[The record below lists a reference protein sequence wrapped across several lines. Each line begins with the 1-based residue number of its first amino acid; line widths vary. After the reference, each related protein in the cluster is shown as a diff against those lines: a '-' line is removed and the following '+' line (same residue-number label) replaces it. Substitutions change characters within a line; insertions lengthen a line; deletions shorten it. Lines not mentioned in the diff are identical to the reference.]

1 MKNKP
6 VSNVIS
12 AALGHWPV
20 ILPALGITVP
30 GGGKHGACPACGGKD
45 RFRFDD
51 KDGRGTWFCN
61 QCGSG
66 DGLDLVRNAL
76 ELDVMAAAEKVAS
89 TVGSDRAAAV
99 SNNTPAR
106 KEAPKI
112 PENETWEA
120 AQTAPDH
127 HPYLTR
133 KGLGDLRLAV
143 VTTPFRRGCLYLPF
157 INIKGEQCG
166 AQWVD
171 AYGKKGNWKGSHK
184 KGAFILIRPER
195 LPETTSNIIIAEGA
209 ATAISAAMC
218 HDGVA
223 VAAIDEGNLKPVA
236 QALREKYPQA
246 KIIIAADNDWYS
258 PEEKDQNGKPKQNGG
273 LLYGEQAAKAVAGW
287 LSLPPGEVKAD
298 WDDYRQKHGI
308 DDTKRTF
315 CASLKP
321 YGENRDNPAPVP
333 GAERRPELHQMAP
346 NQIAEIVAKRYGMV
360 RTDPETGAIFRYDGA
375 VWEVIPD
382 YRLMRDTTALFSENK
397 TPFGQGKIKNTIET
411 MRLILDE
418 IGEQPSSVI
427 GFANCIYDRSKQE
440 FRPHSPEN
448 WLRTH
453 NGIVF
458 SEAAPHENVEQHA
471 PAFWRWLSHAASGSP
486 ARMARIK
493 AALFMVLANRYDW
506 QMFIEATGRGGS
518 GKSVFAG
525 IATMLAGEHNTEP
538 ADMEMLDSRRDR
550 APLFGKSL
558 IVLPDQTQYVG
569 SGSGLKAI
577 TGGDRVS
584 IDPKHMKPFSAII
597 KAVVL
602 VTCNEPMK
610 FTENNGGISR
620 RRVIFAFNRP
630 VEDEQKDPDLLDKI
644 AAELPV
650 IIRHLLAEFAD
661 QEKAR
666 ALLLE
671 QRNSSDAMTVKAV
684 SSPLYGF
691 CVHLQ
696 QIDDARSGM
705 GMGHAGISP
714 ESPRG
719 YIYHA
724 YLAYMDACHNRRH
737 ALTLNKFVEGFR
749 NVTKEMGLQVE
760 EHRLKKGKRYNLT
773 LKEDADEWLPQ
784 LPAKEKIN

>member
-6 VSNVIS
+6 ISNIV
-12 AALGHWPV
+12 AAANGKWPM

-30 GGGKHGACPACGGKD
+30 AGGNHGPCPACGGKD

-51 KDGRGTWFCN
+51 LKERGSWFCN
-61 QCGSG
+61 QCGNG
-66 DGLDLVRNAL
+66 DGLDLVSKAL
-76 ELDVMAAAEKVAS
+76 KLDVKAAAEAVAS
-89 TVGSDRAAAV
+89 IGGHDFVSQATASKAPAKEEAVGGEQWSQVETVLCQQHDYF
-99 SNNTPAR
+99 
-106 KEAPKI
+106 KK
-112 PENETWEA
+112 
-120 AQTAPDH
+120 
-127 HPYLTR
+127 
-133 KGLGDLRLAV
+133 KGLAEIKFPV
-143 VTTPFRRGCLYLPF
+143 VTSSFRKGCLYLPF
-157 INIKGEQCG
+157 LNIDGVACG
-166 AQWVD
+166 AQWID
-171 AYGKKGNWKGSHK
+171 GFGRKGNWRGSNK
-184 KGAFILIRPER
+184 KGAFILVRPEA
-195 LPETTSNIIIAEGA
+195 LPDSTEWIIIAEGA
-209 ATAISAAMC
+209 ATAVSSGMC
-218 HDGVA
+218 HDGVV
-223 VAAIDEGNLKPVA
+223 VAGIDEGNLTSVA
-236 QALREKYPQA
+236 LALRGKYPQA
-246 KIIIAADNDWYS
+246 KIIIAADNDS
-258 PEEKDQNGKPKQNGG
+258 PLPGELDTTGKPKQNGG
-273 LLYGEQAAKAVAGW
+273 KIYGEKAATAVNGW
-287 LSLPPGEVKAD
+287 LALPPGDVKAD
-298 WDDYRQKHGI
+298 WDDHRQQHGI
-308 DDTKRTF
+308 EATRTAF
-315 CASLKP
+315 IASLKP
-321 YGENRDNPAPVP
+321 YGNHATTPVQH
-333 GAERRPELHQMAP
+333 ERRPELHQMAP

-360 RTDPETGAIFRYDGA
+360 RTDPETGAIYRYDGA

-382 YRLMRDTTALFSENK
+382 YRLMRDTTALFNESK

-418 IGEQPSSVI
+418 IGEQSSSVI
-427 GFANCIYDRSKQE
+427 GFANCIYDRSKKE

-458 SEAAPHENVEQHA
+458 SEAAPGESLEEHA
-471 PAFWRWLSHAASGSP
+471 PAFYRWLSHAASGSVP
-486 ARMARIK
+486 RMARIS

-506 QMFIEATGRGGS
+506 QLFIEATGFGGS

-525 IATMLAGEHNTEP
+525 VATMLAGEHNTEP

-558 IVLPDQTQYVG
+558 IVLPDQVQYVG

-630 VEDEQKDPDLLDKI
+630 VDEELKDPHLLDKI
-644 AAELPV
+644 ASELPV
-650 IIRHLLAEFAD
+650 IIRYLLGEFSD
-661 QEKAR
+661 QKKAKD
-666 ALLLE
+666 LLLE
-671 QRNSSDAMTVKAV
+671 QRNSSEAMTVKAG
-684 SSPLYGF
+684 SNPLYGF
-691 CVHLQ
+691 CMHLQ
-696 QIDDARSGM
+696 QIDVARNGM

-714 ESPRG
+714 EAPRT

-749 NVTKEMGLQVE
+749 NVTKEMGIMVE
-760 EHRLKKGKRYNLT
+760 EHRLNKGKRYNLT
-773 LKEDADEWLPQ
+773 LKDEAVEWLPS
-784 LPAKEKIN
+784 LPAKEND

>member
-6 VSNVIS
+6 VTEVIRAS
-12 AALGHWPV
+12 SGRWGQVFQGLGV
-20 ILPALGITVP
+20 MVPADGR
-30 GGGKHGACPACGGKD
+30 HGPCPACGGKD

-51 KDGRGTWFCN
+51 KGGRGTWYCN

-76 ELDVMAAAEKVAS
+76 KLDVKAAADAVADI
-89 TVGSDRAAAV
+89 VGGIRSDGVAV
-99 SNNTPAR
+99 SSAPAR
-106 KEAPKI
+106 EEASESGGWKDV
-112 PENETWEA
+112 EA
-120 AQTAPDH
+120 LPAPHD
-127 HPYLTR
+127 YLKG
-133 KGLGDLRLAV
+133 KGLSGLKFPVITSA
-143 VTTPFRRGCLYLPF
+143 FRRGCLFFPF
-157 INIKGEQCG
+157 LNADGETCG
-166 AQWVD
+166 AQWID
-171 AYGKKGNWKGSHK
+171 AGGKKGNWKGSSK
-184 KGAFILIRPER
+184 KGAFVLVRPDT
-195 LPETTSNIIIAEGA
+195 LPETAEIVIIAEGV

-218 HDGVA
+218 HDGMA
-223 VAAIDEGNLKPVA
+223 VAAIDEGNLKAVA
-236 QALREKYPQA
+236 GVMRSRYPGA
-246 KIIIAADNDWYS
+246 KIIIAADNDQYPAGELDS
-258 PEEKDQNGKPKQNGG
+258 NGKPRQNGG
-273 LLYGEQAAKAVAGW
+273 KIHGEEAAKSAGGWVA
-287 LSLPPGEVKAD
+287 LPPGDGKTD
-298 WDDYRQKHGI
+298 WDDYRQRHGVEAAQQA
-308 DDTKRTF
+308 F
-315 CASLKP
+315 SASLKAFGQHGTAS
-321 YGENRDNPAPVP
+321 GEQDGNQ
-333 GAERRPELHQMAP
+333 RRPELHQMAP

-360 RTDPETGAIFRYDGA
+360 RTDPETGAVFRYDGA

-411 MRLILDE
+411 MRLILEE
-418 IGEQPSSVI
+418 IGEQSPDVI
-427 GFANCIYDRSKQE
+427 GFANCIYDRSRQA
-440 FRPHSPEN
+440 FRPHAPDN

-453 NGIVF
+453 NGITF
-458 SEAAPHENVEQHA
+458 TEAPEGENLEQHA
-471 PAFWRWLSHAASGSP
+471 PAFWRWLSYAASNS
-486 ARMARIK
+486 ADRMARIK

-538 ADMEMLDSRRDR
+538 GDMEMLDSRRDR

-584 IDPKHMKPFSAII
+584 IDPKHMKPFSAVI

-630 VEDEQKDPDLLDKI
+630 VDDAHKDPELLDKI
-644 AAELPV
+644 GRELPV
-650 IIRHLLAEFAD
+650 IIRHLLSEFAD
-661 QEKAR
+661 QNRAR

-671 QRNSSDAMTVKAV
+671 QRGSPEAMAVKAG

-691 CVHLQ
+691 CAYLRQ
-696 QIDDARSGM
+696 TEDARNGM

-714 ESPRG
+714 ENPRM

-724 YLAYMDACHNRRH
+724 YLAYMDACHSRRH

-749 NVTKEMGLQVE
+749 NVIREMGMQVE
-760 EHRLKKGKRYNLT
+760 EHRFTKGKRYNLT
-773 LKEDADEWLPQ
+773 ILDESAEWLPS
-784 LPAKEKIN
+784 LPAREEA